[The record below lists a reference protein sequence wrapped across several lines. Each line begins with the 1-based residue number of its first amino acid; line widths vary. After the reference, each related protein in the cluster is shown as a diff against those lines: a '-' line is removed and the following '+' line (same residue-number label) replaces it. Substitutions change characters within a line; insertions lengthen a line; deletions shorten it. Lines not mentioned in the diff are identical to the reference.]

1 MRSLTE
7 EETRTL
13 FTKLASY
20 TGRSLNSLIT
30 PAEDGTL
37 SVFRLQGSRVYY
49 VNKEIANLSV
59 SFPRENLLAIGTM
72 IGKFTKASA
81 IGSVTG
87 KFRINLTALDL
98 LAQHARYKVW
108 IKANGVMPLLY
119 GGSVLKA
126 HVARF
131 SEDVPE
137 NAGVVIMDSNDVA
150 LGFGVTARSSAQ
162 IAKLDP
168 TSIAVHRQ
176 ADAGEYLREEDTLF
190 TT

>member
-13 FTKLASY
+13 FTKLAGY
-20 TGRSLNSLIT
+20 TGRSLNTLIT
-30 PAEDGTL
+30 PAEDGTQ
-37 SVFRLQGSRVYY
+37 SVFRLQGSRVFY
-49 VNKEIANLSV
+49 VPKTIANLSV
-59 SFPRENLLAIGTM
+59 SFPRDALLSMGTM
-72 IGKFTKASA
+72 VGKFTK
-81 IGSVTG
+81 TG
-87 KFRINLTALDL
+87 KFRLNLTALDL

-108 IKANGVMPLLY
+108 IKDNGVMPLLY

-126 HVARF
+126 HVARY
-131 SEDVPE
+131 SEDVPD
-137 NAGVVIMDSNDVA
+137 NTGIIIFNSNDVP

-162 IAKLDP
+162 SQKLEP
-168 TSIAVHRQ
+168 TSVVIHRQ

>member
-30 PAEDGTL
+30 PAEDGSM

-49 VNKEIANLSV
+49 VNKEIANLSI
-59 SFPRENLLAIGTM
+59 SFPRDQLLSMGTM
-72 IGKFTKASA
+72 IGKYTKA
-81 IGSVTG
+81 T
-87 KFRINLTALDL
+87 LDL

-131 SEDVPE
+131 SEDVAE
-137 NAGVVIMDSNDVA
+137 NQGIVILDSNDVP

-168 TSIAVHRQ
+168 TSIAIHRQ

>member
-30 PAEDGTL
+30 PAEDGSM

-59 SFPRENLLAIGTM
+59 SFPRETLLSIGTM
-72 IGKFTKASA
+72 VGKFTK
-81 IGSVTG
+81 TG

-131 SEDVPE
+131 SEDLPE
-137 NAGVVIMDSNDVA
+137 NAGVIILDSNDVP

>member
-7 EETRTL
+7 EETRTI
-13 FTKLASY
+13 FTKLAAY
-20 TGRSLNSLIT
+20 TGRSLNALIT
-30 PAEDGTL
+30 PAEDGTQ

-49 VNKEIANLSV
+49 MRKDLANLSV
-59 SFPRENLLAIGTM
+59 SFPRDALLSCGTL
-72 IGKFTKASA
+72 IGKMTK
-81 IGSVTG
+81 TG

-131 SEDVPE
+131 SEDCPE
-137 NAGVVIMDSNDVA
+137 NAGVIILDSNDVP

-176 ADAGEYLREEDTLF
+176 ADSGEYLREEDTLF

>member
-30 PAEDGTL
+30 PAEDGSM

-49 VNKEIANLSV
+49 VDKEIANLSI
-59 SFPRENLLAIGTM
+59 SFPRDQLLSMGTM
-72 IGKFTKASA
+72 IGKYTKAS
-81 IGSVTG
+81 TG

-131 SEDVPE
+131 SEDVAE
-137 NAGVVIMDSNDVA
+137 NQGIVILDSNDVP

-168 TSIAVHRQ
+168 TSIAIHRQ

>member
-30 PAEDGTL
+30 PAEDGSM
-37 SVFRLQGSRVYY
+37 SVFRLQGSRVFY

-59 SFPRENLLAIGTM
+59 SFPRETLLSCGTM
-72 IGKFTKASA
+72 IGKFTKASD
-81 IGSVTG
+81 ISFTG

-131 SEDVPE
+131 SEDVAE
-137 NAGVVIMDSNDVA
+137 NQGIIILDSNDVP

-168 TSIAVHRQ
+168 TSIAIHRQ

>member
-1 MRSLTE
+1 M
-7 EETRTL
+7 
-13 FTKLASY
+13 
-20 TGRSLNSLIT
+20 
-30 PAEDGTL
+30 
-37 SVFRLQGSRVYY
+37 V
-49 VNKEIANLSV
+49 
-59 SFPRENLLAIGTM
+59 
-72 IGKFTKASA
+72 GKFTK
-81 IGSVTG
+81 TG

-108 IKANGVMPLLY
+108 IKPNGVMPLLY

-131 SEDVPE
+131 SEDCGE
-137 NAGVVIMDSNDVA
+137 NAGVVIYDQNDTP

>member
-20 TGRSLNSLIT
+20 TGRSLNTLIA
-30 PAEDGTL
+30 PAEDGTQ

-49 VNKEIANLSV
+49 VNKDIANLSV
-59 SFPRENLLAIGTM
+59 SFPRDVLLSCGTM
-72 IGKFTKASA
+72 IGKFTK
-81 IGSVTG
+81 TG

-131 SEDVPE
+131 SEDVAE
-137 NAGVVIMDSNDVA
+137 NQGIVIFDSNDVP

-168 TSIAVHRQ
+168 TSIAIHRQ